1 MQSMRLEGIHHIT
14 AITGDARANLDFYA
28 RVLGL
33 RFVKKTVNFDSPEA
47 YHLYY
52 GDELG
57 HPGSIMT
64 FFEFPGVPP
73 GRAGAGMIHRIA
85 WRVGDAAALDYW
97 AGRLGAEGVDSE
109 LTHGALQFS
118 DPEGLE
124 LELVAAG
131 GEDPPLTAAA
141 EDIPEEHRLLG
152 FHGVRAYSHTPESR
166 EALVGEALGF
176 ERRDGEWTVE
186 GEERHAS
193 YAYDKPPPAPGLQGA
208 GIVHHIAWAS
218 RDVDHEAWRGRVRE
232 AGAQVTPIID
242 RQYFRSI
249 YFREPSGVL
258 FEIAT
263 LGPGFAVDEPPD
275 RLGESLRLPPQ
286 HEPLREHLERTLTPL
301 ENPRSS
307 ATPR

>member
-57 HPGSIMT
+57 QPGSIMT

-109 LTHGALQFS
+109 LTEGALQFA

-124 LELVAAG
+124 LELVVAG
-131 GEDPPLTAAA
+131 GEDPSLTAAA

-152 FHGVRAYSHTPESR
+152 FHGVRAYSHTADSSD
-166 EALVGEALGF
+166 ALLGEALGF
-176 ERRDGEWTVE
+176 ERRAGEWTAK
-186 GEERHAS
+186 GEKRHAS
-193 YAYDKPPPAPGLQGA
+193 YAYDKPPAAPGLQGA
-208 GIVHHIAWAS
+208 GTVHHIAWAS
-218 RDVDHEAWRGRVRE
+218 RDADHESWRVRVGE

-286 HEPLREHLERTLTPL
+286 HEPLREHLERALTPL

-307 ATPR
+307 AAPR